1 MKKSKEKVMAAYTC
15 IERLSKN
22 YHFRDSLYSDYAD
35 TNHPKAPIRNFSP
48 SENNKTEVHAPGFI
62 CFADIIS
69 RRCRTAASTSFTQQ
83 KTDPFGSV

>member
-1 MKKSKEKVMAAYTC
+1 MAAYTC
-15 IERLSKN
+15 IEKLSKN

-62 CFADIIS
+62 CFTDIIS
-69 RRCRTAASTSFTQQ
+69 RRCRTAASTSFKQQ

>member
-1 MKKSKEKVMAAYTC
+1 MAAYTC

-22 YHFRDSLYSDYAD
+22 YHFPDSLCSDYAD
-35 TNHPKAPIRNFSP
+35 ANHPKAPIRNFSP

-62 CFADIIS
+62 CFAILFHA
-69 RRCRTAASTSFTQQ
+69 RCRTAASTSLKQQ

>member
-22 YHFRDSLYSDYAD
+22 YHFSDSLCFDYAD
-35 TNHPKAPIRNFSP
+35 TNHPKAPIQNFST

-69 RRCRTAASTSFTQQ
+69 RAM
-83 KTDPFGSV
+83 PHGSVNVF

>member
-22 YHFRDSLYSDYAD
+22 YHFSDSLYSDFAD

-48 SENNKTEVHAPGFI
+48 T
-62 CFADIIS
+62 
-69 RRCRTAASTSFTQQ
+69 
-83 KTDPFGSV
+83 

>member
-69 RRCRTAASTSFTQQ
+69 RA
-83 KTDPFGSV
+83 KPHGSVNVF